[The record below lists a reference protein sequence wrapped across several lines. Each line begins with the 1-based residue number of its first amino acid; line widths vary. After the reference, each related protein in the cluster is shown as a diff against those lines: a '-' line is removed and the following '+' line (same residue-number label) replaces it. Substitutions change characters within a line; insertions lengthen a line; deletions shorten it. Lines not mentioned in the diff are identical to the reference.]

1 MIEFKN
7 SKKDKIKVVDDF
19 GEVLGKIVCID
30 WSGEYVFFS
39 KQNIFDVNDL
49 KYIINKLEALNAP
62 SNNS

>member
-30 WSGEYVFFS
+30 WSSEYVFFS